1 MNIETVPAEK
11 TQTGANSYRIGELAS
26 ISKVPVET
34 IRYYEKEALI
44 DAPERTANN
53 YRMYQNKHLKRLL
66 LIRNCRAFDM
76 SLEEIRQII
85 FATENNHN
93 CLPINE
99 IIQDHLVHID
109 HRIQELTALKK
120 ELSDIQARCEQN
132 HQADNCSII
141 DEINQLEP
149 ELKPA
154 SSHLS

>member
-1 MNIETVPAEK
+1 MHMTKMPATK
-11 TQTGANSYRIGELAS
+11 TQIATNSYRIGELAT

-44 DAPERTANN
+44 DAPERAANN
-53 YRMYQNKHLKRLL
+53 YRIYQNRHLKRLL

-76 SLEEIRQII
+76 SLDEIRQII
-85 FATENNHN
+85 FATETQNS

-109 HRIQELTALKK
+109 QRIQELTALKK

-132 HQADNCSII
+132 HPADNCSII
-141 DEINQLEP
+141 DEINQLDP
-149 ELKPA
+149 EMKPA